1 MKSSITLNLG
11 IENNHP
17 FYEKYKAQVE
27 RHNQMVDE
35 TRFPNSGFDLFIP
48 ENVETKQFQTSFV
61 DLGVKAT
68 MVTNGQCVAYQL
80 YPRSSMSKYP
90 LMLANHV
97 GIIDSGYRGNLI
109 GAFRSFVDGFVIE
122 KDVRL
127 LQICHPTLL
136 PFYVKLVHPNMLEET
151 ERGAGGFGSTGI

>member
-1 MKSSITLNLG
+1 
-11 IENNHP
+11 
-17 FYEKYKAQVE
+17 
-27 RHNQMVDE
+27 MV
-35 TRFPNSGFDLFIP
+35 I
-48 ENVETKQFQTSFV
+48 
-61 DLGVKAT
+61 
-68 MVTNGQCVAYQL
+68 NGQCVAYQL

-122 KDVRL
+122 KDAF
-127 LQICHPTLL
+127 T
-136 PFYVKLVHPNMLEET
+136 NMSSNIIAVLCKIGASKYMEET